1 MSAKRVLSQKH
12 KGKKGL
18 AAFLFSRFF
27 LFGLMV
33 VLQVLMFV
41 FFAYNASVEK
51 NLNYVIMVLQFV
63 LIIYIANDK
72 SDPTMKLVWI
82 MFIMFVPAIGCMMYL
97 YFMLQPGSLML
108 KKRLEHINLNSGKY
122 LDPDQNIYNE
132 LQILDKQVSSL
143 TKYVYEN
150 TGCPVY
156 KNTDVTSPW
165 YKLPAQLRPEA
176 GLLKLRKSL
185 GLFANIRPAYLYD
198 ELKKAKKFIFL
209 EYFIIEQGEVWD
221 SVLEVLCEKIREG
234 VEVRV
239 MYDGL
244 CSLSKLPIGYF
255 KKLRELGI
263 KSKPFAPARPFFTTQ
278 QNNRDHRKILVID
291 GKVAFTGGINLADEY
306 MNIVERFG
314 YWKDTG
320 VMLKGDAVRSFTLL
334 FLQMWNVTEK
344 NIEGYS
350 RYLNITI
357 PTPETADGY
366 VMGYGDDP
374 YGKERVG
381 ESVYL
386 HMINTSTKYLHIV
399 SPYLVIDNVMMSS
412 LKFAAKR
419 GVDVKIIMPGIPDK
433 EYAYCLAR
441 TYYAELI
448 EAGVEIYEFTPG
460 FTHAKMFIS
469 DDEKATVGTINLDYR
484 SLFLHFEDGCFIY
497 KNKVINRIE
506 EDYQKMLSAS
516 KRVSLMDCRNRPTYY
531 KICGMLLRLLAPLM

>member
-27 LFGLMV
+27 LLGLMV

-156 KNTDVTSPW
+156 KNTDVTYLESGEKK
-165 YKLPAQLRPEA
+165 Y
-176 GLLKLRKSL
+176 GILL
-185 GLFANIRPAYLYD
+185 D

-386 HMINTSTKYLHIV
+386 HMINTATKYLHIV

>member
-156 KNTDVTSPW
+156 KNTDVTYLESGEKK
-165 YKLPAQLRPEA
+165 Y
-176 GLLKLRKSL
+176 GILL
-185 GLFANIRPAYLYD
+185 D

-350 RYLNITI
+350 RYLNIAI
-357 PTPETADGY
+357 PTPETAEGY

-516 KRVSLMDCRNRPTYY
+516 KRVSLWIVGTDLHITKYVECF
-531 KICGMLLRLLAPLM
+531 